1 MHRKH
6 RFANRSL
13 LIRLRL
19 AALLYLLLLL
29 SLFLLP
35 GAVLWFIL
43 GHDERAAWLSLG
55 LIGFVFVFAPV
66 FLILSADVR
75 CPLCRVQVLGGL
87 QGSVRNSRDKPLLGS
102 HRLRLIVSLFF
113 VGHFRCMHCG
123 EPCDAM
129 QPRHR
134 H

>member
-1 MHRKH
+1 VHRKH

-19 AALLYLLLLL
+19 AALLFLLLLL
-29 SLFLLP
+29 SLILLP
-35 GAVLWFIL
+35 PAFLWFIY
-43 GHDERAAWLSLG
+43 GHDTRAAWACLG
-55 LIGFVFVFAPV
+55 LVGFVFVFTPI
-66 FLILSADVR
+66 FLIISADVR

-87 QGSVRNSRDKPLLGS
+87 QGSVRNSKDTPLLGS
-102 HRLRLIVSLFF
+102 HRLRVIARLFF
-113 VGHFRCMHCG
+113 TGHFRCMHCG
-123 EPCDAM
+123 EPCDAT